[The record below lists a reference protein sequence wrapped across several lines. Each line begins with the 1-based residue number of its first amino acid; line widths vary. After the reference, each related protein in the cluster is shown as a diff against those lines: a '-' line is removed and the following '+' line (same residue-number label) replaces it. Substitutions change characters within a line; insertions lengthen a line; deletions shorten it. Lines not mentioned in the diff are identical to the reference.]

1 MSGEHVLVVDDELSM
16 REMLKILLEEEG
28 REVSLAASGE
38 EAFVLLGRVE
48 YDLVL
53 TDLKMEAVG
62 GLDVVRRV
70 KDTAPHT
77 QVIVMTAFAT
87 TETAIEAMKLGAYDY
102 VMKPFKVDAL
112 KVVVAKAFE
121 KRQLLRENV
130 SLKAELEERYS
141 FGRLIGKSPA
151 MSQVYD
157 LVSKVAPTR
166 TNVLVSGESGTGKE
180 LVARA
185 LHYNSPRRDKPFFV
199 INCGA
204 IPEALMESEL
214 FGHEEGSFT
223 GATRSKEGLFEAADG
238 STLLLDEVGEL
249 PHSLQVKLLRVL
261 QERRVKR
268 VGGVREQ
275 PVDVRVIAATNRRL
289 EDEVERGDFRE
300 DLFYRLNVIQIP
312 LPPLRDRR
320 GDVPLLASHFL
331 QVYSEDMA
339 KQVGGFTQE
348 AMQALL
354 AHPFPG
360 NVRELANLVE
370 RAVTLVSPG
379 EPIGVHLLPT
389 EAGPM
394 GPSRTDSLKSM
405 ELPAG
410 GVDLEQLV
418 GELEKRLLLEA
429 LRRTGGVRK
438 EAAKLLRISFRS
450 IRYRLDK
457 YGIDDGTI
465 ARLGGQS

>member
-1 MSGEHVLVVDDELSM
+1 
-16 REMLKILLEEEG
+16 
-28 REVSLAASGE
+28 
-38 EAFVLLGRVE
+38 
-48 YDLVL
+48 
-53 TDLKMEAVG
+53 
-62 GLDVVRRV
+62 
-70 KDTAPHT
+70 
-77 QVIVMTAFAT
+77 
-87 TETAIEAMKLGAYDY
+87 MKLGAYDY

-121 KRQLLRENV
+121 KRDLLRENV

-151 MSQVYD
+151 MAQVYD

-204 IPEALMESEL
+204 IPETLMESEL
-214 FGHEEGSFT
+214 FGHEQGSFT

-249 PHSLQVKLLRVL
+249 PQALQVKLLRVL

-320 GDVPLLASHFL
+320 GDVPLLARHFL
-331 QVYSEDMA
+331 QVYSEEMA
-339 KQVGGFTQE
+339 KEVPGFTQD

-370 RAVTLVSPG
+370 RAVTLVGPG
-379 EPIGVHLLPT
+379 DSIGLQLLPA

-465 ARLGGQS
+465 ARLGAQS